1 MWWRHLTTQKQ
12 LIKSVLTT
20 ICTTYSLIKPPTSFA
35 FLHCFIDPIFS
46 HSFILSFSYS
56 LSYFSTPSLS
66 PMAKD
71 LQELQ
76 ESDVIFPDHLHHH
89 HHNDNTC
96 FGYQEMNHH
105 NSRVSSNNNSSK
117 DYNKR
122 MANSL
127 PVNIPVFHHGDNN
140 SFEDDE
146 QEDKEMVP
154 PHVITGRRV
163 AGKMAFSVCTGNG
176 RTLKGRDLSKVR
188 NSILRMTGFLE
199 TWPDQLYT
207 HIYVI

>member
-1 MWWRHLTTQKQ
+1 
-12 LIKSVLTT
+12 
-20 ICTTYSLIKPPTSFA
+20 
-35 FLHCFIDPIFS
+35 
-46 HSFILSFSYS
+46 
-56 LSYFSTPSLS
+56 
-66 PMAKD
+66 MAKD

-76 ESDVIFPDHLHHH
+76 ESDVIFPDHHHH
-89 HHNDNTC
+89 HHHPHHHQHHVHHHNNNNTC
-96 FGYQEMNHH
+96 FDYQEMNHH
-105 NSRVSSNNNSSK
+105 NSRVSRNNNNSSK

-127 PVNIPVFHHGDNN
+127 PVNIPGSIFHHHGDNN

-146 QEDKEMVP
+146 LEDEEMVP

-199 TWPDQLYT
+199 T
-207 HIYVI
+207 

>member
-1 MWWRHLTTQKQ
+1 MHSITVSLTQF
-12 LIKSVLTT
+12 
-20 ICTTYSLIKPPTSFA
+20 SLI
-35 FLHCFIDPIFS
+35 HS
-46 HSFILSFSYS
+46 HSFILSVSYL
-56 LSYFSTPSLS
+56 LSFISTPSLS

-76 ESDVIFPDHLHHH
+76 ESEVIFPDHLHHH
-89 HHNDNTC
+89 HHNNNTC